1 MAPTTPAC
9 WFSFSMV
16 ARTYGLL
23 QMIEDNKG
31 DRMHVITLQKT
42 VALVQLESPSHW
54 LDEASSSVGC
64 PCDKELRAAQAPADS

>member
-9 WFSFSMV
+9 WCSFPMV

-23 QMIEDNKG
+23 QMIEDSKG
-31 DRMHVITLQKT
+31 DRMHVITLQKI
-42 VALVQLESPSHW
+42 VAPVRPESPSCW